1 MYLREHFLLVWG
13 YKCSKLFIPPFFHL
27 LQKKYVPQWHH
38 ILRWNSALRIR
49 IFWSACK
56 DGRAPFLLSVNTS
69 WLFSVSLTDIFSFSE
84 PQQRR
89 FYPVTQCCKILLYA
103 GMQDFCLHYLSA
115 FQDTALLPSYVST
128 PEHLHAAQLCF
139 IREGLND
146 TCGRKIG
153 LYKGKWRVKYWR
165 TALRLFTEVHKKWPE
180 KQNWFH
186 DTMSLLPHNFLVNI
200 VSIHRWKLSQ

>member
-103 GMQDFCLHYLSA
+103 GMQDFCLIYLLSKILHCCPPMWAHLNIFMQHSSA
-115 FQDTALLPSYVST
+115 LSEKVWMT
-128 PEHLHAAQLCF
+128 PVGERLDCIKANEEWSIEEQL
-139 IREGLND
+139 
-146 TCGRKIG
+146 
-153 LYKGKWRVKYWR
+153 
-165 TALRLFTEVHKKWPE
+165 
-180 KQNWFH
+180 
-186 DTMSLLPHNFLVNI
+186 
-200 VSIHRWKLSQ
+200 